1 MDFSFHYKTFKRT
14 IEAVWFFFLKFIGH
28 YQIIKLI
35 VAYNIFFKKL
45 FIIVLFYYNQ
55 VD

>member
-14 IEAVWFFFLKFIGH
+14 IEAVWFFFLKFIVH

-35 VAYNIFFKKL
+35 GAYNFFLK
-45 FIIVLFYYNQ
+45 FFFIVLFYYNQ